1 MLFTMMS
8 WLARGRPRQFMVMR
22 ENSRCSILFHFE
34 VPGGKW
40 QQVISSPVSAG
51 QVRQPGLPGPGPVA
65 VGPAGVG
72 GDQQPPR
79 AGVVFRPRPC
89 HQRRIDSTAN
99 AAVSRSVPTL
109 TQPALAARS

>member
-40 QQVISSPVSAG
+40 QQVISSPVS
-51 QVRQPGLPGPGPVA
+51 R
-65 VGPAGVG
+65 
-72 GDQQPPR
+72 
-79 AGVVFRPRPC
+79 
-89 HQRRIDSTAN
+89 
-99 AAVSRSVPTL
+99 
-109 TQPALAARS
+109 ARSARPVFQARVRYPLDPPASAVTSSRRAAG